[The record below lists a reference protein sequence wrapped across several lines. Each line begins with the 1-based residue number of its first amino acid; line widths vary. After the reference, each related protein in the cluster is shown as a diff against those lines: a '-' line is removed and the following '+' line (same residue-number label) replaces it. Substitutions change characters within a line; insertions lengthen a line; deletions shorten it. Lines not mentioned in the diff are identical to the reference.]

1 MKLVSKKPVLGLCI
15 GISLGL
21 ISSTGFAKTNYSKS
35 VIDQEINSA
44 YDLLAFQDRM
54 ATQNDKTQEELVSQS
69 LRLKTMANY
78 AKTVAIRS
86 GLRSRINNINEV
98 IKANERN
105 LDAIYDFQ
113 PLMIQD
119 RVVPPVI
126 SEVTDLYN
134 QPNATQIN
142 IAKKRYKIERQARF
156 ASTAVNWREYLQ
168 FPIETSA
175 FEKFGYIAGDMK
187 PQNKAELQVWHDAT
201 MEGWEMGVNQA
212 NNILKQALER
222 LNRDFIGMVRFHQ
235 FVMQGKLSMPV
246 IAQYKINDTNDGTT
260 MVVDEDLLRIT
271 VLPTFNSEGN
281 INHLPQHELDSNEL
295 MVIGEDAFV
304 QTPEEIGPKADE
316 MKANMPSNEIFK
328 SKSSQPIAV
337 AQQVQKVLND
347 NVDSGN
353 PKSDLATN
361 YSDNSYYYDK
371 GDIGSSQDKKDTLSI
386 SIKRIPK

>member
-1 MKLVSKKPVLGLCI
+1 MRLVNKKPALTLCI
-15 GISLGL
+15 SIALGL
-21 ISSTGFAKTNYSKS
+21 ISNASFAKSDYDKNL
-35 VIDQEINSA
+35 IDHEINSA

-54 ATQNDKTQEELVSQS
+54 ATSNDKSQEELVSQS
-69 LRLKTMANY
+69 VRLKAMAQY

-98 IKANERN
+98 LKANERN

-126 SEVTDLYN
+126 SEAVDLYN
-134 QPNATQIN
+134 QPNAHQIN
-142 IAKKRYKIERQARF
+142 IAKKRFKIERQARF

-168 FPIETSA
+168 FPLEASA
-175 FEKFGYIAGDMK
+175 FEKYGYIAGDMK
-187 PQNKAELQVWHDAT
+187 PQNKLELQVWHDAT
-201 MEGWEMGVNQA
+201 LEGWEMGVNQA
-212 NNILKQALER
+212 NNILKQALDR
-222 LNRDFIGMVRFHQ
+222 LNRDYIGMVRFHQ

-246 IAQYKINDTNDGTT
+246 ITQYKINDTNDGST

-281 INHLPQHELDSNEL
+281 ITHLPQHELDSDEL

-304 QTPEEIGPKADE
+304 QTPTEIGPKEDE
-316 MKANMPSNEIFK
+316 MKANMPSKQAYIPQSYK
-328 SKSSQPIAV
+328 PVAV
-337 AQQVQKVLND
+337 AQQVQKVLN
-347 NVDSGN
+347 NTVDSGTASSPLSKALSN
-353 PKSDLATN
+353 DDAYYEKGSI
-361 YSDNSYYYDK
+361 SNSRNT
-371 GDIGSSQDKKDTLSI
+371 KDTLSI